1 MDIVRTSMEVVVK
14 VDTRDPE
21 NLEGKLHARKLQ
33 LLLVCGDA

>member
-21 NLEGKLHARKLQ
+21 NREDELHARKLQ
-33 LLLVCGDA
+33 LLLVCGEA